1 MFPII
6 NIGPLAIQAYGFIL
20 ISSFFIGL
28 WVTGF
33 FAKNIGTNGEV
44 IENSLLFGLL
54 SGILAARLGFLLQ
67 NPSIFSDNPLALLS
81 LTPSMLNTSFG
92 SFVGL
97 TTAIIY
103 AQKKHL
109 PIWPTLDT
117 LSPLVVLLFA
127 GIHLANFANGELF
140 GLPTTLPWGI
150 ELWNEIRHP
159 VQAYAFVLSII
170 TLVVLTI
177 YTKLFRKT
185 GFVRSGIL
193 FNLTSFT
200 IGLILIFTRAFIAQK
215 TLLGNMDLWQILG
228 LIVVILSATII
239 YRKQYHPRKHIPV
252 FLSLGL
258 NQNPIENLSG
268 GIEKLQT
275 EFKLRQRSS
284 IYLTKDIRSGK
295 TSPKF
300 YNQVAEIVVDIPYSE
315 LRSRLKALEKAF
327 GRQTGNKNEVPLDLD
342 ILTYNGDVF
351 HYDSKQVPD
360 PNLIKYS
367 YIAVPLSEIAPD
379 FRHPASGK
387 SIEEILENLDDK
399 EKIQKVNEVE
409 DGLGK

>member
-20 ISSFFIGL
+20 MMSLFIGL
-28 WVTGF
+28 WVTGI

-44 IENSLLFGLL
+44 IENSLLFGLIG
-54 SGILAARLGFLLQ
+54 GILAARLGFLLQ
-67 NPSIFSDNPLALLS
+67 NPSIFYENPLDLFS

-117 LSPLVVLLFA
+117 LSPLVVLFFT
-127 GIHLANFANGELF
+127 GIHLANFANGEHF

-150 ELWNEIRHP
+150 DLWNEIRHP
-159 VQAYAFVLSII
+159 VQAYAFVLS
-170 TLVVLTI
+170 TLSWIGLLI

-185 GFVRSGIL
+185 GFLRSGIL
-193 FNLTSFT
+193 FNLTSLT
-200 IGLILIFTRAFIAQK
+200 LGLILIFTRAFVTQK
-215 TLLGNMDLWQILG
+215 TLLGITDLWQILG
-228 LIVVILSATII
+228 LIAVILSAVMI
-239 YRKQYHPRKHIPV
+239 YRKQYRPRKNIPV
-252 FLSLGL
+252 FLSLGS

-268 GIEKLQT
+268 GIEMLKS
-275 EFKLRQRSS
+275 EFKLRQQSS
-284 IYLTKDIRSGK
+284 VYLTEDVRGGK
-295 TSPKF
+295 TPQKF
-300 YNQVAEIVVDIPYSE
+300 YNQVAEIGVNIPYTD
-315 LRSRLKALEKAF
+315 LRLRLKSLEKSF

-342 ILTYNGDVF
+342 ILTYNDDVF
-351 HYDSKQVPD
+351 HYENKQVPD

-379 FRHPASGK
+379 FRNPANGK
-387 SIEEILENLDDK
+387 SIEEILENLNDK
-399 EKIQKVNEVE
+399 EKIQKVNEV
-409 DGLGK
+409 